1 MARTGPFLFLRM
13 VETNSS
19 PEAPNEAS
27 NFLKRFGLQKFMQGF
42 LEQVKKIVE
51 DVSQREGCSLWDL
64 EFIGAGQGRTLR
76 VYIEKPGVEGGISID
91 DCSNV
96 SRGINLI
103 LDVEDVIPGG
113 AYNLEVSS
121 PGLERVL
128 KQKWHFEQS
137 IGKQIF
143 VRTFAPLLDL
153 NPEVTE
159 LGKAKQVTGELVQVS
174 DSKIQIKWDEKF
186 VNVPFDQIT
195 KAHSVFEFENPIEKH
210 PKNKNKKKK

>member
-1 MARTGPFLFLRM
+1 M
-13 VETNSS
+13 S
-19 PEAPNEAS
+19 
-27 NFLKRFGLQKFMQGF
+27 GF
-42 LEQVKKIVE
+42 IEQVRKIVE
-51 DVSQREGCSLWDL
+51 DVSTREGCSLWDL

-76 VYIEKPGVEGGISID
+76 VYIEKPGIEGGVSIE

-128 KQKWHFEQS
+128 KQKWHFEKTLN
-137 IGKQIF
+137 KQVF
-143 VRTFAPLLDL
+143 VKTFAPLLDL
-153 NPEVTE
+153 NPEVPE
-159 LGKAKQVTGELVQVS
+159 LGKAKQVTGELTQVTDSGVQV
-174 DSKIQIKWDEKF
+174 KWNEKL

-195 KAHSVFEFENPIEKH
+195 KAHAVFEFENPVDKN
-210 PKNKNKKKK
+210 PKNKQKNKRSK